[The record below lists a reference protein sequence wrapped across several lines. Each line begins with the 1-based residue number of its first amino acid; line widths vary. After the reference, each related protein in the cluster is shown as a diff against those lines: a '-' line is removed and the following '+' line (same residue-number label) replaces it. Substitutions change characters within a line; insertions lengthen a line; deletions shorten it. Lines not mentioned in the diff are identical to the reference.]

1 MVDQK
6 RVKQE
11 TEKVLERR
19 PRGRHR
25 HIIEVVEIPHQ
36 NGGGRFRHRH
46 PARGTLLQS
55 PDTLMQPLTT
65 TMKTVCI
72 WSGQE
77 GRDEGDVEKEL

>member
-6 RVKQE
+6 RVKRG
-11 TEKVLERR
+11 TEKASERR
-19 PRGRHR
+19 PRRRNR
-25 HIIEVVEIPHQ
+25 HIIEAVEIPQQ
-36 NGGGRFRHRH
+36 NGGGRVRHRH

-65 TMKTVCI
+65 NMKTVCI
-72 WSGQE
+72 WSEQE